1 MKNNTKLIMET
12 WRRFLN
18 EENMQDDGSEEYS
31 DEFRDQPAE
40 FGYQED
46 YAEDALDPMNP
57 DDDGEYDESGE
68 AFQARTKER
77 HGHYFDPQERRPA
90 GPPVPAD
97 DSLADED
104 VVADIDAFEE
114 RMEDPEDD
122 YDSQDYLGDFP
133 TGLDD

>member
-18 EENMQDDGSEEYS
+18 ENDPVDDSEVLDAPGYHDAYADDMPE
-31 DEFRDQPAE
+31 DEMDSEVYGVDEEGYGDEGRE
-40 FGYQED
+40 FE
-46 YAEDALDPMNP
+46 
-57 DDDGEYDESGE
+57 E
-68 AFQARTKER
+68 ATRER
-77 HGHYFDPQERRPA
+77 HGHYFDPEEPVD

-97 DSLADED
+97 EDLSDEE
-104 VVADIDAFEE
+104 AMTDIETFEE

-122 YDSQDYLGDFP
+122 YNSLDYLDNFP